1 MATQQA
7 AWRDLKRVG
16 RNTHLVDERALSND

>member
-1 MATQQA
+1 MA

-16 RNTHLVDERALSND
+16 RNTHLVDEEALTDD

>member
-1 MATQQA
+1 MATPQA

-16 RNTHLVDERALSND
+16 RNTHLVDESELTNE